1 MFSDWKKKIFSGW
14 GFIRLVRLGIA
25 ISILNEAWQS
35 SSVFFALFG
44 IVFLFQALLNVG
56 CCGSNGC
63 DLDEIPV
70 DKKSTNTNMDDVA
83 FEEIK

>member
-25 ISILNEAWQS
+25 ISILNEAWES

-56 CCGSNGC
+56 CCGYNGC
-63 DLDEIPV
+63 EV
-70 DKKSTNTNMDDVA
+70 EQVSKSTTTDIEDIS
-83 FEEIK
+83 FKEIK